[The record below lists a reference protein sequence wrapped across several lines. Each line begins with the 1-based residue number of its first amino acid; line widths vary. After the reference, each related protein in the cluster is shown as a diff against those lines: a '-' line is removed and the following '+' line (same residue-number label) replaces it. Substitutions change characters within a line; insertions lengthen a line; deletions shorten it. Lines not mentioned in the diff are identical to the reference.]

1 MLKFILSAILLI
13 FPVLNTADDIDKG
26 YQAYK
31 QQKYLDAYQYWI
43 IPAHNGD
50 EISQYNIA
58 LLYFFGNGVEKN
70 LETAFQ
76 YCNKSAMQGLPRA
89 QNNLAHMYANGL
101 GVKQDYVL
109 SYKWAS
115 LAYMNGYPSIKL
127 LNESKK
133 KLNDEELSY
142 GNKLINDYLRG
153 NMNER

>member
-1 MLKFILSAILLI
+1 
-13 FPVLNTADDIDKG
+13 
-26 YQAYK
+26 
-31 QQKYLDAYQYWI
+31 
-43 IPAHNGD
+43 
-50 EISQYNIA
+50 
-58 LLYFFGNGVEKN
+58 
-70 LETAFQ
+70 
-76 YCNKSAMQGLPRA
+76 MQGLPRA

-127 LNESKK
+127 LNESKN

-142 GNKLINDYLRG
+142 GNKLINDYLRR